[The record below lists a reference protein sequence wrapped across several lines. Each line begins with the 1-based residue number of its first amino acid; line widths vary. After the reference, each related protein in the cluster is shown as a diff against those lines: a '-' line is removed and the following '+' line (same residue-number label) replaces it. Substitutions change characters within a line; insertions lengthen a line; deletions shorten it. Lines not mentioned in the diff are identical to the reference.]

1 MTTEEYLDQIRHYDW
16 QITNKLEEIS
26 ELRERLKGA
35 SSVSNGERV
44 QTSGDK
50 DRVGSCV
57 SKIVDM
63 EREVDSLIDK
73 RLVIVRQIESVRDP
87 QMYNVLAKR
96 WILGKDFK
104 VIGIEI
110 GKCRRQTSN
119 IRDNA
124 LSEFERMYGELYL

>member
-124 LSEFERMYGELYL
+124 LAEFERMYGELYL